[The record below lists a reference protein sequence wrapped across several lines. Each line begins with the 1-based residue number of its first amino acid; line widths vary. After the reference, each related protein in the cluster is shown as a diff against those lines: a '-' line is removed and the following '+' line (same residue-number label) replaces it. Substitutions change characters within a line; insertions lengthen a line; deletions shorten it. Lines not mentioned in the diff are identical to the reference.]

1 LALAVPLSRFTPQI
15 GGGSAFFVRLRDMSL
30 PKTAL
35 IAGGLAF
42 LTTNFC
48 ILCIMSG
55 GVFLGPVAYIGDYLM
70 YPALHFWI
78 LFAPKIESAL
88 LNDVFLYLV
97 GFFQFFILFC
107 IMIWLRYGRR
117 AA

>member
-1 LALAVPLSRFTPQI
+1 
-15 GGGSAFFVRLRDMSL
+15 MSL

-70 YPALHFWI
+70 YPALHIWG
-78 LFAPKIESAL
+78 LFASKIESML
-88 LNDVFLYLV
+88 LGDVLFYLAGFL
-97 GFFQFFILFC
+97 QFFIP
-107 IMIWLRYGRR
+107 IWIIIWLRYGRR